1 MATDGTDAWG
11 GLEVHPGYTLRQEI
25 EARGLTQ
32 RGLATRMGRPEQV
45 ISDIFNGRKSITAST
60 ATELERVLDIPAYFW
75 VDLVRQHDLAIGRIA
90 ERKRLQHQTALLKDF
105 RANELMKRGW
115 MPRVNDKAMQVKEL
129 CKFLGVASLEVH
141 AATLPASFRITGG
154 ERYSDR
160 TLAVWLRRGE
170 LLALQAELPAFD
182 PTRFRAILEDIRAL
196 TVNTPDDFD
205 DQMMQ
210 LCASAGVALV
220 FVQELPKVG
229 ANGVTRWLH
238 RGNPMI
244 QLNLKWKWA
253 DIFWFTFFHEAG
265 HVLQPKRHDVMHYGK
280 RQSTDTR
287 YEDAA
292 SKFATDILIPP
303 THWKHICGELIMYNT
318 SQRVRELAHEAGVHP
333 GIVVGRLQ
341 HERRIRYSEMNDLR
355 AKFKWS
361 Q

>member
-1 MATDGTDAWG
+1 MATDPEILSD
-11 GLEVHPGYTLRQEI
+11 LPIHPGETLAGVI
-25 EARGLTQ
+25 EEHGLTQ
-32 RGLATRMGRPEQV
+32 SRLASLMGRPTQV
-45 ISDIFNGRKSITAST
+45 INEIVRGKKNITPET
-60 ATELERVLDIPAYFW
+60 ATGLERVFDVPATFWISLQSRHDIT
-75 VDLVRQHDLAIGRIA
+75 LAKCA
-90 ERKRLQHQTALLKDF
+90 ERAKWQQQFPLLKDF

-115 MPRVNDKAMQVKEL
+115 IPRVNDKAMQVKEL

-182 PTRFRAILEDIRAL
+182 PTRFRAILDEIRAL
-196 TVNTPDDFD
+196 TVDTPDDFD
-205 DQMMQ
+205 DQMTQ

-238 RGNPMI
+238 RGNPLI

-253 DIFWFTFFHEAG
+253 DIFWFTFFHGAG

-292 SKFATDILIPP
+292 SQFATDILIPP
-303 THWKHICGELIMYNT
+303 TQWKHICGELIIYST
-318 SQRVRELAHEAGVHP
+318 SQRVRELAHEAQVHP

-355 AKFKWS
+355 TKFEWS
-361 Q
+361 E

>member
-1 MATDGTDAWG
+1 MTTDPEILSD
-11 GLEVHPGYTLRQEI
+11 LPIHPGETLAGVI
-25 EARGLTQ
+25 EEHGLTQ
-32 RGLATRMGRPEQV
+32 SKLASLMGRPTQV
-45 ISDIFNGRKSITAST
+45 INEIIRGKKNITPETANG
-60 ATELERVLDIPAYFW
+60 LERVLNVPATFW
-75 VDLVRQHDLAIGRIA
+75 MNLQFRHDLTLAKGI
-90 ERKRLQHQTALLKDF
+90 ERAKLHHQTALLTEF

-115 MPRVNDKAMQVKEL
+115 IPRVNDKAMQVKEL

-141 AATLPASFRITGG
+141 AATHPASFRITGG
-154 ERYSDR
+154 DRYSDR

-182 PTRFRAILEDIRAL
+182 PTRFRAILDDIRGL
-196 TVNTPDDFD
+196 TVNTPHDFD

-303 THWKHICGELIMYNT
+303 TQWKNICGELIVYST
-318 SQRVRELAHEAGVHP
+318 SQRVSELAREAGVHP

-341 HERRIRYSEMNDLR
+341 HERIIRYSEMNDLR
-355 AKFKWS
+355 AKFEWS

>member
-1 MATDGTDAWG
+1 MAINDTDVWG

-32 RGLATRMGRPEQV
+32 RGLAMRMGRPEQV
-45 ISDIFNGRKSITAST
+45 ISDIINGRKSITPST
-60 ATELERVLDIPAYFW
+60 ATELERVLDVPAYFW
-75 VDLVRQHDLAIGRIA
+75 LNLVRQHELARGRIA
-90 ERKRLQHQTALLKDF
+90 ERRRLQMQTDLLKDF

-115 MPRVNDKAMQVKEL
+115 IPTVKDKAMQVKEL

-141 AATLPASFRITGG
+141 AATHPASFRITGG
-154 ERYSDR
+154 DRYSDR

-170 LLALQAELPAFD
+170 LEGLKAELPAYD
-182 PTRFRAILEDIRAL
+182 STKFRPILADIRSM
-196 TVNTPDDFD
+196 TVDPPDDFAGE
-205 DQMMQ
+205 MTQ

-238 RGNPMI
+238 TGTPLI

-292 SKFATDILIPP
+292 SKFATDILVPP
-303 THWKHICGELIMYNT
+303 TQWRHICDELITYST
-318 SQRVRELAHEAGVHP
+318 PQRVKELAHEAGVHP

-341 HERRIRYSEMNDLR
+341 HERKIRYSEMNDLR
-355 AKFKWS
+355 TKFEWS
-361 Q
+361 E

>member
-1 MATDGTDAWG
+1 MATDPEILSD
-11 GLEVHPGYTLRQEI
+11 LPIHPGETLAGVI
-25 EARGLTQ
+25 EEHGLTQ
-32 RGLATRMGRPEQV
+32 SRLASLMGRPTQV
-45 ISDIFNGRKSITAST
+45 INEIVRGKKNITPET
-60 ATELERVLDIPAYFW
+60 ATGLERVFNVPATFWISLQSRHDIT
-75 VDLVRQHDLAIGRIA
+75 LAKRV
-90 ERKRLQHQTALLKDF
+90 ERAKLQHQTALLKDF

-115 MPRVNDKAMQVKEL
+115 IPRVNDKAMQVKEL

-170 LLALQAELPAFD
+170 LLALQADLPAFD
-182 PTRFRAILEDIRAL
+182 PTRFRAILNDIRAL

-205 DQMMQ
+205 DQMTQ

-303 THWKHICGELIMYNT
+303 THWKHICGELIMYST
-318 SQRVRELAHEAGVHP
+318 SQRVKELAHEAGVHP

-341 HERRIRYSEMNDLR
+341 HERRIRYSEMNELR
-355 AKFKWS
+355 TKFEWS
-361 Q
+361 A

>member
-1 MATDGTDAWG
+1 MTTDPEILSD
-11 GLEVHPGYTLRQEI
+11 LPIHPGETLAGVI
-25 EARGLTQ
+25 EEHGLTQ
-32 RGLATRMGRPEQV
+32 SKLASLMGRPTQV
-45 ISDIFNGRKSITAST
+45 INEIIRGKKNITPETANG
-60 ATELERVLDIPAYFW
+60 LERVLNVPATFW
-75 VDLVRQHDLAIGRIA
+75 MNLQFRHDLTLAKGI
-90 ERKRLQHQTALLKDF
+90 ERAKLQHQTALLKDF

-115 MPRVNDKAMQVKEL
+115 IPRVNDKAMQVKEL

-154 ERYSDR
+154 ESYSDR

-182 PTRFRAILEDIRAL
+182 PTRFRAILNDIRAL

-205 DQMMQ
+205 DQMVQ

-303 THWKHICGELIMYNT
+303 TQWKHICGELIMYSA

-341 HERRIRYSEMNDLR
+341 HERRIRYSEMNELR
-355 AKFKWS
+355 TKFEWS
-361 Q
+361 A

>member
-1 MATDGTDAWG
+1 MATDPEILSD
-11 GLEVHPGYTLRQEI
+11 LPIHPGETLAGVI
-25 EARGLTQ
+25 EEHGLTQ
-32 RGLATRMGRPEQV
+32 SRLASLMGRPTQV
-45 ISDIFNGRKSITAST
+45 INEIVRGKKNITPET
-60 ATELERVLDIPAYFW
+60 ANELERVFDVPATFWISLQSRHDIT
-75 VDLVRQHDLAIGRIA
+75 LAKCA
-90 ERKRLQHQTALLKDF
+90 ERANLQQQFPLLKDF

-115 MPRVNDKAMQVKEL
+115 IPTVKDKAMQVKEL

-141 AATLPASFRITGG
+141 AATHPASFRITGG
-154 ERYSDR
+154 DRYSDR

-170 LLALQAELPAFD
+170 LEGLKAELPAYD
-182 PTRFRAILEDIRAL
+182 STKFRPILADIRSM
-196 TVNTPDDFD
+196 TVDPPDDFAGE
-205 DQMMQ
+205 MTQ

-238 RGNPMI
+238 TGTPLI

-292 SKFATDILIPP
+292 SKFATDILVPP
-303 THWKHICGELIMYNT
+303 TQWRHICDELITYST
-318 SQRVRELAHEAGVHP
+318 PQRVKELAHEAGVHP

-341 HERRIRYSEMNDLR
+341 HERKIRYSEMNDLR
-355 AKFKWS
+355 TKFEWS
-361 Q
+361 E